1 MKLPTKWLLSGLLV
15 AALGVQAAGSDKP
28 VVPHLDKRPFPSVRL
43 ADRQSSGQRAVDLL
57 GTRLPEV
64 AAWYRQ
70 SPDQFKA
77 MMLNDKRLRLDQG
90 GRVFVVEELQQPLT
104 TPITLR
110 SAATRTATVAA
121 GTAADSLLDG
131 TLLPDAETFLLHSRP
146 GAPRTIYLNFKG
158 ATLTGTAWNANSNG
172 GGAVITALPFDTDG
186 VPGTFS
192 SAELQ
197 KIQGIWQRV
206 AEDFAAFDVD
216 VTTEAPTADRLT
228 RTSTSDTTFGTTA
241 LITNNTGVYTCS
253 CGGVA
258 YLNAFDDTTEY
269 NKPALVFHNKLLN
282 SEKSIA
288 EAISHEVGHNLGLSH
303 DGTASVG
310 YYQGHGSGATGWA
323 PIMGVGY
330 SKLLVQWSKG
340 EYAGANNTQDDYAV
354 MQATGLPLRTD
365 DHGDTIATATVPAG
379 TSSGGITTVTTHGVI
394 ERPTD
399 VDMFSFTVGAGSM
412 NVTLTPAARSANLDA
427 LVTLRNSAGTALATS
442 NPVDALN
449 ASIAYT
455 VTAPGTYYVS
465 VQGTGKGDPLGTG
478 YSNYGSLGQ
487 YVLNVT
493 HYTPSSNLSPT
504 AVISATPTSGNTP
517 LTVAFSG
524 AGSTDPDGSIA
535 SWNWNFGD
543 GSTGSGASISHLY
556 STAGSYSAQLTV
568 IDNGGASA
576 STTTTITVGPAL
588 VPMSVNSITLMLR
601 QVQVR
606 SITGGTNR
614 LSTASTSAVATV
626 KVLDT
631 SGQPVAGATVTGNW
645 SGLSSQTGANGV
657 TGSTGTVTFT
667 SPAVASTARGTFT
680 FTVTGITKSGY
691 SYVPGSNVETSDS
704 ITR

>member
-1 MKLPTKWLLSGLLV
+1 MKPSTKWLMSGLLF
-15 AALGVQAAGSDKP
+15 AALGVQAAGSNKP
-28 VVPHLDKRPFPSVRL
+28 VVPQLDRGSFPTVKL

-77 MMLNDKRLRLDQG
+77 MMLNDKRLRLDQQ
-90 GRVFVVEELQQPLT
+90 GRVFVVEDLQQPLT
-104 TPITLR
+104 TPVTLK
-110 SAATRTATVAA
+110 SAATRATVVAA
-121 GTAADSLLDG
+121 TTAGDSLLDG
-131 TLLPDAETFLLHSRP
+131 TLLPDSQTFLLHSRP

-158 ATLTGTAWNANSNG
+158 ATLTGTAWAGSSTVV
-172 GGAVITALPFDTDG
+172 AQPFDTDG

-206 AEDFAAFDVD
+206 AEDFAPFDVN
-216 VTTEAPTADRLT
+216 VTTEAPPADRLT

-241 LITNNTGVYTCS
+241 LITNNTGVYSCS

-258 YLNAFDDTTEY
+258 YLYAFDDTTEY
-269 NKPALVFHNKLLN
+269 YKPALVFHNMLLN
-282 SEKSIA
+282 GEKYIA

-303 DGTASVG
+303 DGRTTPAEG
-310 YYQGHGSGATGWA
+310 YYGGHGSGVTGWG

-330 SKLLVQWSKG
+330 YQALSQWSKG
-340 EYAGANNTQDDYAV
+340 EYAYANNTQDDYAV

-365 DHGDTIATATVPAG
+365 DHGDTIATATVPTG
-379 TSSGGITTVTTHGVI
+379 TSSGGITTVTTSGVV

-399 VDMFSFTVGAGSM
+399 VDMFSFTVGAGAM
-412 NVTLTPAARSANLDA
+412 NVTLTPAVRAPNLDA
-427 LVTLRNSAGTALATS
+427 LVTLRDSTGTVLMTV
-442 NPVDALN
+442 NPVDAIN
-449 ASIAYT
+449 ATIATT
-455 VTAPGTYYVS
+455 VTAGTYYVS
-465 VQGTGKGDPLGTG
+465 VQGTGKGDPLATG
-478 YSNYGSLGQ
+478 YTSYGSLGN
-487 YVLNVT
+487 YALKVT
-493 HYTPSSNLSPT
+493 HYTPGNNLNPT
-504 AVISATPTSGNTP
+504 AVISATPTSGNAP
-517 LTVAFSG
+517 MTVAFSG

-543 GSTGSGASISHLY
+543 GTTGTGSSISHLY
-556 STAGSYSAQLTV
+556 STAGTYSAQLTV
-568 IDNGGASA
+568 TDNGGASA

-588 VPMSVNSITLMLR
+588 VEMSVNNIAMMLR
-601 QVQVR
+601 QVQAR
-606 SITGGTNR
+606 PTTGGTSP
-614 LSTASTSAVATV
+614 LGTSTTSAMATV
-626 KVLDT
+626 RVLDKT
-631 SGQPVAGATVTGNW
+631 GQPVAGATVTGNW
-645 SGLSSQTGANGV
+645 SGLSSQTGASGV